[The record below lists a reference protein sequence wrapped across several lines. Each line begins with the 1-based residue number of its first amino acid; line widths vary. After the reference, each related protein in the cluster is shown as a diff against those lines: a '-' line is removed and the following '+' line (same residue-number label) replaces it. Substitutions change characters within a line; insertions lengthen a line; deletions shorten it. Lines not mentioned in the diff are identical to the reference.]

1 MPKAFSHHNLPEE
14 PYKTVP
20 KRSHM
25 AWTTPDQK
33 SKLESGEIVH
43 HHTYVSQKTG
53 LNLDDI
59 LHYSFS

>member
-1 MPKAFSHHNLPEE
+1 
-14 PYKTVP
+14 
-20 KRSHM
+20 M